1 MITKQNILEA
11 KSLPDGKFVP
21 IEPKEFYGV
30 PGREHYNLLSYLA
43 TTISNS
49 TIIDIGTHMG
59 SSALALSVNASNTV
73 YSFDIV
79 RKTPLSDLPNVNF
92 EIADLWDPATRE
104 YWAPIV
110 LGSALIVL
118 DIDPHSGVPEYEF
131 YLWLKKNHY
140 KGLVFCDDIHYFKE
154 MRDNFWLKIPS
165 SEKLDI
171 TAIGHW
177 SGSGII
183 SFQPRPD
190 LVWETYTGLRSIGQE
205 PAPSPWTVVTAY
217 FDLTKMPDATD
228 AIRNRDKKHYLDSAR
243 ITMNLQQNLVVFCEE
258 DSLEELK
265 ALRPAHLLERTKFY
279 TVDFESLPMTKY
291 RVKITE
297 DRIRR
302 SYAPDPRN
310 TPSYYLLCMAR
321 YALLKRIM
329 KENPFGSTHF
339 AWLNLCIER
348 MGFSNIVHLDEVF
361 AETPR
366 DKVSTAY
373 IDYLPQSYVEN
384 LPEYFQFGRCTLCSG
399 FFTGRQDYLSIFCNK
414 VEEQFLEFLEAGY
427 GHADEQLFSPVYFKN
442 RDIFDLYYGDYQ
454 QMITNYRYTYE
465 NPRITLA
472 LVIPKSAEAEDW
484 DTCLNACKFLWA
496 SHEQE
501 KISLSETEQKICR
514 DFYCKALASAALKP
528 QHVGRLA
535 KQWI

>member
-1 MITKQNILEA
+1 MISKQSILGA
-11 KSLPDGKFVP
+11 KILYDGTNLQKIP
-21 IEPKEFYGV
+21 IDATEFYGV
-30 PGREHYNLLSYLA
+30 PGKEHYNLLSYLA
-43 TTISNS
+43 TTIYNS

-59 SSALALSVNASNTV
+59 SSALALSVNPLNTV

-92 EIADLWDPATRE
+92 EIADLWNPAMRE
-104 YWAPIV
+104 FWAPTV

-118 DIDPHSGVPEYEF
+118 DIDPHSGAPEYEF
-131 YLWLKKNHY
+131 YLWLKENGY
-140 KGLVFCDDIHYFKE
+140 KGLLFCDDIHYFKE
-154 MRDNFWLKIPS
+154 MRDNFWYKIPS
-165 SEKLDI
+165 SEKVDI

-190 LVWETYTGLRSIGQE
+190 LIWETYTGPRWIGQE
-205 PAPSPWTVVTAY
+205 SAPSSWTVVTAY
-217 FDLTKMPDATD
+217 FDLTKMPDATP
-228 AIRNRDKKHYLDSAR
+228 AIRNRDRTHYLESAR
-243 ITMNLQQNLVVFCEE
+243 TTMNLEQNLVVFCEE
-258 DSLEELK
+258 DTLEELK

-291 RVKITE
+291 RSKIAE
-297 DRIRR
+297 DRVRR

-321 YALLKRIM
+321 YALLKRTM
-329 KENPFGSTHF
+329 EENPFGSTHF

-361 AETPR
+361 AGTPR

-373 IDYLPQSYVEN
+373 IDYLPQEFIEN
-384 LPEYFQFGRCTLCSG
+384 LPVYFEFGRCTLCSG
-399 FFTGRQDYLSIFCNK
+399 FFTGRQDYFTKFCNL
-414 VEEQFLEFLEAGY
+414 VEEQFLEYLEAGY

-454 QMITNYRYTYE
+454 QMITNYRYIYE
-465 NPRITLA
+465 NPAITLS
-472 LVIPKSAEAEDW
+472 LVIPKSATAGDW
-484 DTCLNACKFLWA
+484 ATCLNACKFLWT
-496 SHEQE
+496 SHEQG
-501 KISLSETEQKICR
+501 KISLSDREQMICKDYYER
-514 DFYCKALASAALKP
+514 ALK
-528 QHVGRLA
+528 A
-535 KQWI
+535 